1 MDVRNRLLRISSTRP
16 SSPSICDCA
25 CAYSGGVGHDHRAHP
40 GDVLRAGGGH
50 HIASLVTRPLD
61 LDLGF
66 AACLELQACGLAPR
80 LEFLDLGGDIPFA
93 SVERLD
99 LQSIEF
105 LLLLA
110 QVDVKLASVRV
121 LADP

>member
-1 MDVRNRLLRISSTRP
+1 MLRISSTRP

-25 CAYSGGVGHDHRAHP
+25 CAYPRC
-40 GDVLRAGGGH
+40 GGGH
-50 HIASLVTRPLD
+50 HIASLVARPLH
-61 LDLGF
+61 LDHGF
-66 AACLELQACGLAPR
+66 AACLELQACGLPPR

-99 LQSIEF
+99 LLSTEF

-110 QVDVKLASVRV
+110 QVDVELASVRV
-121 LADP
+121 LADLRRAPFGLGLLDA